1 MTEILPSRHAL
12 RQYYRQQRKQLSVQ
26 QQLQAET
33 SLLNTFLQ
41 NELLGEANSVA
52 CYLATDSEIATSALI
67 SYLWQK
73 QKRVVL
79 PVLHP
84 FTPGHLVFVEYHAH
98 SPMQTNR
105 YGILEPKLNCQHIC
119 PLEQIDVIL
128 TPLVAFDSLGNRLGM
143 GGGYYDRTLAPV
155 QRNRLATR
163 IIGLAHE
170 CQLTEHLPTDGW
182 DIPLHGI
189 ATPQRYIAI
198 S

>member
-1 MTEILPSRHAL
+1 MTEVMPSRHAL
-12 RQYYRQQRKQLSVQ
+12 RRYYRQQRKQLSVQ
-26 QQLQAET
+26 QQRQAEEC
-33 SLLNTFLQ
+33 LLSTFLQ
-41 NELLGEANSVA
+41 NDLFSEVNTLA
-52 CYLATDSEIATSALI
+52 CYLATDGEIATSTLI
-67 SYLWQK
+67 SYAWQK

-84 FTPGHLVFVEYHAH
+84 FTSGHLLFVEYHAN

-119 PLEQIDVIL
+119 PLQQIDVIL
-128 TPLVAFDSLGNRLGM
+128 TPLVAFDSSGNRLGM
-143 GGGYYDRTLAPV
+143 GGGYYDRTLAPI
-155 QRNRLATR
+155 QRDKLATR

-189 ATPQRYIAI
+189 ATPQRYI
-198 S
+198 SVS